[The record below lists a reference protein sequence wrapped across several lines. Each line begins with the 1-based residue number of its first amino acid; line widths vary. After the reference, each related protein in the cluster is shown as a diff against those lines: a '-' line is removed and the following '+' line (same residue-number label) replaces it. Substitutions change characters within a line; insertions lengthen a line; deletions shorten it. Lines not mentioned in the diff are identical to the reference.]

1 MKDVNEVLQQK
12 DTALAGPVV
21 LVISSDADSADLMVA
36 ELLGVGYDVRVAG
49 SLMHGFVL
57 ARELSPAVVIT
68 GLVLLDGAGT
78 EVIVRL
84 SRVGVPVM
92 VVAAKWDVE
101 SMVALLGMGAVDYL
115 AGPFDMRELL
125 ARVAVQVR
133 ARLSGSGRNVL
144 VVGELTL
151 DVDGHQLLVGE
162 KEVRLSAKERKLL
175 SVLMRKPGL
184 VFSFQELMDT
194 VWGSG
199 GESKDTLT
207 VHMSSIRRKL
217 HAENAHRYLVS
228 VRGFGYVIRKP
239 V

>member
-68 GLVLLDGAGT
+68 GLVLPDGAGT

-84 SRVGVPVM
+84 SQVGVPVM

-184 VFSFQELMDT
+184 VFPFQELMGT

-217 HAENAHRYLVS
+217 HAENAHRYLVT

-239 V
+239 I

>member
-1 MKDVNEVLQQK
+1 MNEVLQQRDK
-12 DTALAGPVV
+12 GSPLIAPVV
-21 LVISSDADSADLMVA
+21 VLISADADSADLMAA
-36 ELLGVGYDVRVAG
+36 ELLEAGYDVKVAG
-49 SLMHGFVL
+49 SLMRGFVL

-68 GLVLLDGAGT
+68 GLVLPDGAGT

-92 VVAAKWDVE
+92 VVTAKWDVE

-133 ARLSGSGRNVL
+133 ARSSGSGWDAL

-151 DVDGHQLLVGE
+151 DVDGRQLLVGE
-162 KEVRLSAKERKLL
+162 KEVYLSAKERKLL
-175 SVLMRKPGL
+175 LILMQKPGV

-199 GESKDTLT
+199 GETKDTLT
-207 VHMSSIRRKL
+207 VHISSIRRKL
-217 HAENAHRYLVS
+217 HAENAHRYLVT